1 MSHWPPLSC
10 DDVKR
15 ALKQLGFF
23 PEPRKSSS
31 HEQWIKNSNG
41 QRLKVTVDCPK
52 APFSLTLIDS
62 MAHQAWRLAPRTLPR
77 RRQKAPLALALVGL
91 FHNGNLRA
99 HSTAA
104 IKAPASRWA
113 VASISSACAQRSA
126 ARADRGLPSP
136 SSSPKGTASSG

>member
-15 ALKQLGFF
+15 ALKQLGFS

-41 QRLKVTVDCPK
+41 RRFKVTVDCPK

-62 MAHQAWRLAPRTLPR
+62 MAHQAGISR
-77 RRQKAPLALALVGL
+77 RELY
-91 FHNGNLRA
+91 RA
-99 HSTAA
+99 
-104 IKAPASRWA
+104 
-113 VASISSACAQRSA
+113 
-126 ARADRGLPSP
+126 ADRKRRWRWLW
-136 SSSPKGTASSG
+136 